1 VIPVLVF
8 DIETI
13 PDVQGLRSVFGYP
26 KSMSDSEVAQ
36 AAFAARREKTGSDF
50 LPHHLHRIAAISCVF
65 RDNEGFKVRSL
76 GNLEDTEAKLA
87 QDFFRVID
95 RYTPQL
101 VSWNGGGFDLPVLHY
116 RSLVHG
122 VTASRYWELG
132 NEDRDF
138 KWNNYISRYHTRHLD
153 LMDLLALYTGRANA
167 PLDDLAKLCG
177 FPGKLGVD
185 GSQVWNL
192 YQEGRLEEIRNYCE
206 TDVVNTY
213 LVYCRYLLM
222 RGEMTRVAYDSEL
235 ELIRSSL
242 GAINAKH
249 WQEYL
254 AAWPREEIPF

>member
-1 VIPVLVF
+1 MIPVLVF

-13 PDVQGLRSVFGYP
+13 PDIKGLRSVYGYP
-26 KSMSDSEVAQ
+26 DSMSDSEVAR
-36 AAFAARREKTGSDF
+36 AAFAARKEKSGSEF

-65 RDNEGFKVRSL
+65 RDNDGFKVRSL
-76 GNLEDTEAKLA
+76 GTLEDTEAKLV

-101 VSWNGGGFDLPVLHY
+101 VSWNGSGFDLPVLHY
-116 RSLVHG
+116 RAMVHG
-122 VTASRYWELG
+122 LAASRYWELG
-132 NEDRDF
+132 EEDRDF

-185 GSQVWNL
+185 GSQVWTL
-192 YQEGRLEEIRNYCE
+192 FQEGRLDEIRNYCE

-222 RGEMTRVAYDSEL
+222 RGQMTRAAYDSEL
-235 ELIRSSL
+235 ELVRASL
-242 GAINAKH
+242 SAAKAKH

-254 AAWPREEIPF
+254 DAWPREEIPF

>member
-1 VIPVLVF
+1 MIPVLVF

-13 PDVQGLRSVFGYP
+13 PDVQGLRSIFGYP
-26 KSMSDSEVAQ
+26 ASMADNEVAK
-36 AAFAARREKTGSDF
+36 AAFAARKEKTGSEF
-50 LPHHLHRIAAISCVF
+50 LPHHLQRIAAISCVF
-65 RDNEGFKVRSL
+65 RDDEGFKVRSL
-76 GNLEDTEAKLA
+76 GTTEDTESKLV
-87 QDFFRVID
+87 QDFFRVVD

-116 RSLVHG
+116 RAMVHG
-122 VTASRYWELG
+122 LTAPRYWEMG
-132 NEDRDF
+132 EEDRDF

-185 GSQVWNL
+185 GSQVWTL
-192 YQEGRLEEIRNYCE
+192 FQEGRLNEIRDYCE

-213 LVYCRYLLM
+213 LVYCRFLLM
-222 RGEMTRVAYDSEL
+222 RGQMTRAAYDSEL
-235 ELIRSSL
+235 ELVRSSL
-242 GAINAKH
+242 TALKAKH

-254 AAWPREEIPF
+254 DAWPREAVPF